1 MNNATSILV
10 LIFLAITFIM
20 SSHEKIFHWKDTMT
34 WLIPV
39 FEKTFLKNMVPLVTG
54 VLLFLELVA
63 GILCV
68 LGCLELYINGGRE
81 FGFYGAVF
89 SCVSLLLML
98 FGQRLVKDYEGAK
111 TIAIYF
117 VPAVLGVYLLG

>member
-20 SSHEKIFHWKDTMT
+20 SSHEKIFHWKDTMA

-39 FEKTFLKNMVPLVTG
+39 FEKTFLKKMVPLVTG

-89 SCVSLLLML
+89 SCISLLLML

>member
-1 MNNATSILV
+1 
-10 LIFLAITFIM
+10 
-20 SSHEKIFHWKDTMT
+20 
-34 WLIPV
+34 
-39 FEKTFLKNMVPLVTG
+39 MVPLVTG

-89 SCVSLLLML
+89 SCISLLLML

>member
-1 MNNATSILV
+1 MINTTSILL

-20 SSHEKIFHWKDTMT
+20 SSHEKIFHWKEQMA
-34 WLIPV
+34 WLIPH
-39 FEKTFLKNMVPLVTG
+39 FENTFLKNMVSLATG
-54 VLLFLELVA
+54 ILLFFELLA

-81 FGFYGAVF
+81 FGFYGAFF
-89 SCVSLLLML
+89 SCICLLLML

-117 VPAVLGVYLLG
+117 VPAVFGVYLLG